1 MDCTKVKEA
10 ESEPGRKLCKR
21 ESKICVEIRKKK
33 SKFCIMKEVMDCGE
47 SLKKGMLK
55 GKE

>member
-33 SKFCIMKEVMDCGE
+33 SKFCITKEVMDCGE